1 MRLLLEEKKLYP
13 GVGLPVQVQSISPY
27 GLVVLTAEQAPPSLD
42 SRVLGERIEGG
53 ESLTFRLE
61 EEGRSTTVQG
71 SLVWFELSGAQQDKR
86 RLELIVDMGAGPGWR
101 AVQAALARKK

>member
-1 MRLLLEEKKLYP
+1 MKILLEEKKLSP

-27 GLVVLTAEQAPPSLD
+27 GLVVLTADQTPPGLD
-42 SRVLGERIEGG
+42 SHVLGERIQGG

-61 EEGRSTTVQG
+61 RDGRWMTVQG
-71 SLVWFELSGAQQDKR
+71 SLVWFELSGAHQDRR

-101 AVQAALARKK
+101 EVQAALTGK